1 VSHLEDRI
9 GFMQGRLSPMVGGKI
24 QAFPRD
30 CWQAE
35 FAAGRELGFARI
47 EWTLDQD
54 GLSENPLMTD
64 AGAAEIGNLVRSTG
78 LKVSS
83 ITGDCFMQAPFW
95 KSDGAAR
102 RELLADFQAVVRAG
116 ARSGAGI
123 VVVPLVDNGGLTEPA
138 HETALI
144 EGMDESSPLLRSTG
158 VRAAFECDMEP
169 ERLAAFIARFPA
181 DSFGV
186 NFDIGN
192 SASLG
197 WDPEVEIPAIG
208 PRIINVHVKDRVRGG
223 TTVALGQGN
232 ANFPLVFKLL
242 AQQRYGGF
250 FILQTARATDD
261 DHAGV
266 LARYR
271 RLVLDLTEPA

>member
-1 VSHLEDRI
+1 
-9 GFMQGRLSPMVGGKI
+9 MQGRLSPQVDGKI

-35 FAAGRELGFARI
+35 FAASRRLGFARI
-47 EWTLDQD
+47 EWTLDHD

-64 AGAAEIGNLVRSTG
+64 AGAAEIADLVRSTG
-78 LKVSS
+78 LEVSS

-95 KSDGAAR
+95 KSDGAAGR
-102 RELLADFQAVVRAG
+102 ALLAEFQAVVRAG
-116 ARSGAGI
+116 ARAGAGL
-123 VVVPLVDNGGLTEPA
+123 VVVPLVDDGGLTEPA

-144 EGMDESSPLLRSTG
+144 EGMEESAPLLRSTG
-158 VRAAFECDMEP
+158 VRVAFECDLEP

-197 WDPEVEIPAIG
+197 WDPGIEIPAIG

-223 TTVALGQGN
+223 TTVPLGQGN
-232 ANFPLVFKLL
+232 ADFPRVFRLL
-242 AQQRYGGF
+242 AQQGYGGF
-250 FILQTARATDD
+250 FILQTARAADG
-261 DHAGV
+261 DHAGA

-271 RLVLDLTEPA
+271 QLVLDLAGRA

>member
-1 VSHLEDRI
+1 MTPLESRI
-9 GFMQGRLSPMVGGKI
+9 GFMQGRLSPQVDGKI

-35 FAAGRELGFARI
+35 FTAGSGLGFARL
-47 EWTLDQD
+47 EWTLDHD

-64 AGAAEIGNLVRSTG
+64 AGAAEIADLVRSTG

-102 RELLADFQAVVRAG
+102 RSLLADFQAVVRAG
-116 ARSGAGI
+116 ARSGAGL

-144 EGMDESSPLLRSTG
+144 EGMEESAPLLRSTG
-158 VRAAFECDMEP
+158 VRVAFECDLEP

-197 WDPEVEIPAIG
+197 WDPDIEIPAIG

-232 ANFPLVFKLL
+232 ADFPRVFRLL

-250 FILQTARATDD
+250 FILQTARAADG

-271 RLVLDLTEPA
+271 RLVLDLAEPA